1 MKDVEPPCLPVGRR
15 GVIQVTWVCD
25 TANIRIVT
33 NVFYSPFA
41 GLIPLLGCVTN
52 PGDLD
57 HTPSPNGQTGRLNI
71 FHCNEL
77 RGLWSKVKCPE
88 IIPYWGHCGS
98 GLRMAFRSRA
108 IKSGSGA

>member
-41 GLIPLLGCVTN
+41 GLIPLLGC
-52 PGDLD
+52 PRE
-57 HTPSPNGQTGRLNI
+57 SS
-71 FHCNEL
+71 FHE
-77 RGLWSKVKCPE
+77 GSEYIV
-88 IIPYWGHCGS
+88 S
-98 GLRMAFRSRA
+98 GLSAADDAVSGWIVRDSRFFPDVSNLMHHLP
-108 IKSGSGA
+108 SGLSQAE